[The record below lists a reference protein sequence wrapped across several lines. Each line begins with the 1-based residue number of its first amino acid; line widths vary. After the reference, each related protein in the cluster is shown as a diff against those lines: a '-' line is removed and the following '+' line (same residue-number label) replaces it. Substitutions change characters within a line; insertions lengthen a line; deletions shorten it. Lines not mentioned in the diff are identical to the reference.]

1 MDSTTKENV
10 VLLISCILQNVV
22 KQQDTVGKVWV
33 DETKGLAS
41 SPITPF
47 TAMTIPRISLDSY
60 YERWAWSCVFTARI
74 LKYSNCS
81 VECLVHSLIYIDR
94 LIQGG
99 EVSVNSLSIHRI
111 ILTSVTLAI
120 KYFDDVFYLN
130 SFYSQ
135 IGGISVDDLNSLELE
150 FLKDINFSL
159 FVSWED
165 YQKYHNELCMHA
177 RRDLCPCCCKS
188 SARRLGLARLQV
200 PLLVEEENPD
210 HCVLS
215 YQEMKSS
222 IPSPCVVAHDSC
234 TRDWISVL

>member
-22 KQQDTVGKVWV
+22 KQQDT
-33 DETKGLAS
+33 GLAS

-60 YERWAWSCVFTARI
+60 YERI

-135 IGGISVDDLNSLELE
+135 IGGISVDELNSLELE

-177 RRDLCPCCCKS
+177 RSDLCPCCS
-188 SARRLGLARLQV
+188 RLQV

-234 TRDWISVL
+234 TR